1 MANPNKCLYT
11 SICWDDQT
19 QKLYLADEMGYIY
32 IANIYLGP
40 QFTIQKHLFNNEK
53 KEKKD
58 TKKVGGAVEE
68 KASKS
73 GVKIKKIEIIKDG
86 PNRQTLFV
94 FTERFMRAYRI
105 KLGQQTLDIDGHTDS
120 ILNIVA
126 LDPRRLGEKTD
137 QTIRDKPKLIT
148 CSVDNTIKLWDS
160 KDMEVVT
167 TLELDK
173 KKGELSCMCFLEN
186 CCLVAT
192 G

>member
-1 MANPNKCLYT
+1 
-11 SICWDDQT
+11 
-19 QKLYLADEMGYIY
+19 MGYVY

-40 QFTIQKHLFNNEK
+40 QFTIQKHLFNNDR

-58 TKKVGGAVEE
+58 SKKMDGLGEG
-68 KASKS
+68 KS
-73 GVKIKKIEIIKDG
+73 NIGVRIKKIEIFKDG

-94 FTERFMRAYRI
+94 FTERGMRAYRI
-105 KLGQQTLDIDGHTDS
+105 KLGQQTQDIEGHTDS

-173 KKGELSCMCFLEN
+173 SELSCMCFLEN